1 MIIYHCF
8 PGGVYK
14 ALTMSYDDGCTEDRR
29 LVEIFN
35 RHGIKGTF
43 NINASWLGNPDT
55 VTAEEVRTLYA
66 GHEVATHTLTHPAAA
81 RCPLMSL
88 AEEILEDRKKLEA
101 VTGGLVRG
109 HAYPFGSYNEEMARL
124 YRSLGIAYGR
134 ITSPTYNSQGQL
146 NDPLRQQAPF
156 SFAMPADPMCWLPT
170 CHHNAPNLMELGRRL
185 VESKRRVSL
194 QLMYVWGHGYEFS
207 RHDNWHVIEEFC
219 ATVGGKDDIWYATS
233 IEIIDYMEV
242 LKRLQF
248 TCDCTKVYNPSTQSA
263 WLEVNDCKIVEVP
276 GGALV
281 DLTK

>member
-101 VTGGLVRG
+101 
-109 HAYPFGSYNEEMARL
+109 AAWWK
-124 YRSLGIAYGR
+124 A
-134 ITSPTYNSQGQL
+134 
-146 NDPLRQQAPF
+146 
-156 SFAMPADPMCWLPT
+156 
-170 CHHNAPNLMELGRRL
+170 
-185 VESKRRVSL
+185 
-194 QLMYVWGHGYEFS
+194 
-207 RHDNWHVIEEFC
+207 
-219 ATVGGKDDIWYATS
+219 
-233 IEIIDYMEV
+233 
-242 LKRLQF
+242 
-248 TCDCTKVYNPSTQSA
+248 SA
-263 WLEVNDCKIVEVP
+263 E
-276 GGALV
+276 
-281 DLTK
+281 